1 MAYLLLGLH
10 IDELKD
16 RFSLSE
22 LHNIYNIVKPKE
34 TLPIRRLKI
43 IDTSDFS
50 ILDLDV
56 KYITSNNTEI
66 CGLGATDGYLK
77 TSIGLDYLDMDL
89 YGNCYDSKSL
99 SYMPL
104 FLNNKIACK
113 LYNYCL
119 LPIQCRGSSKR
130 VGIRVDTRDLTLK
143 VSVDTVNLFE
153 KKLNNDLKLCIKE
166 NKATERN
173 FYYKYVY
180 TDGFILDKYLERVSN
195 NMDVYCGELAVA
207 NVKEDTIIPSG
218 ATYAN
223 IMVTCKNQVK
233 IVLPPSIKW
242 IIIRTGIHFTSK
254 VDLYVSSKCTS
265 QLKKR
270 LKDRRIANLC
280 NVIVY

>member
-16 RFSLSE
+16 NFSLSE
-22 LHNIYNIVKPKE
+22 LHNIYSFVKPKE
-34 TLPIRRLKI
+34 TLPIRRLKV
-43 IDTSDFS
+43 IDTDDFS

-56 KYITSNNTEI
+56 KYITSNNIEV
-66 CGLGATDGYLK
+66 CGLGSTTDYLK
-77 TSIGLDYLDMDL
+77 TDIGLYYLDMDL
-89 YGNCYDSKSL
+89 YGNCYGSKSL

-119 LPIQCRGSSKR
+119 IPIQCRGSSKR
-130 VGIRVDTRDLTLK
+130 VGVRVDTRDLSLK
-143 VSVDTVNLFE
+143 VSIDTVNLFK
-153 KKLNNDLKLCIKE
+153 KKLNSDLELCIKE

-173 FYYKYVY
+173 FYYKFVY
-180 TDGFILDKYLERVSN
+180 TDDFILDKYLEKVSN
-195 NMDVYCGELAVA
+195 NIDMYCGELAVA
-207 NVKEDTIIPSG
+207 KVKEDTIITSG

-223 IMVTCKNQVK
+223 ILITCKNKVK
-233 IVLPPSIKW
+233 IVLPPSVRGIT
-242 IIIRTGIHFTSK
+242 IRTGIYFTSK

-270 LKDRRIANLC
+270 LRDKRIADLC

>member
-10 IDELKD
+10 IDELRE

-22 LHNIYNIVKPKE
+22 LHNIYSIVKPKE
-34 TLPIRRLKI
+34 NLPIKRLKV
-43 IDTSDFS
+43 IDTNDFS

-56 KYITSNNTEI
+56 KYITSNNIEV

-119 LPIQCRGSSKR
+119 IPINCRRSSKR
-130 VGIRVDTRDLTLK
+130 VGVRVDTRDLSLR
-143 VSVDTVNLFE
+143 VSIDTVNLFE

-173 FYYKYVY
+173 FYYKFVY
-180 TDGFILDKYLERVSN
+180 TDDFILDKYLERVSN

-223 IMVTCKNQVK
+223 TLVTCKNQVK
-233 IVLPPSIKW
+233 IVLPPGIKG
-242 IIIRTGIHFTSK
+242 ITIRTGIYFTSK
-254 VDLYVSSKCTS
+254 VNLYVSSKCTS

-270 LKDRRIANLC
+270 LRDKRIADLC

>member
-16 RFSLSE
+16 RFSLLE
-22 LHNIYNIVKPKE
+22 LNNLYNVVEPKE

-43 IDTSDFS
+43 IGTNDFS

-56 KYITSNNTEI
+56 KYITSNNIEI
-66 CGLGATDGYLK
+66 CGLGSTTDYLK
-77 TSIGLDYLDMDL
+77 TDIGLDYLDMDL
-89 YGNCYDSKSL
+89 YGNCYGSKSL

-143 VSVDTVNLFE
+143 VSIDTVNLFK
-153 KKLNNDLKLCIKE
+153 KKLNSDLELCIKE

-173 FYYKYVY
+173 FYYKFVY
-180 TDGFILDKYLERVSN
+180 TDDFILDKYLEKVSN
-195 NMDVYCGELAVA
+195 NIDMYCGELAVA
-207 NVKEDTIIPSG
+207 KVKEDTIMPSG
-218 ATYAN
+218 AIYAN
-223 IMVTCKNQVK
+223 MLITCENKVK
-233 IVLPPSIKW
+233 IVLPPSIKG
-242 IIIRTGIHFTSK
+242 ITIRTGIYFTSK
-254 VDLYVSSKCTS
+254 VDLYVSNKCTS

-270 LKDRRIANLC
+270 LKDRRIADLC

>member
-10 IDELKD
+10 VDELKD

-34 TLPIRRLKI
+34 TLPIRRLKV
-43 IDTSDFS
+43 IDTNDFS
-50 ILDLDV
+50 ILDLSI
-56 KYITSNNTEI
+56 KYITSNNIEV
-66 CGLGATDGYLK
+66 CGLGATDGYL
-77 TSIGLDYLDMDL
+77 TTNIGLDYLDMDL
-89 YGNCYDSKSL
+89 YGNCYGSKSL
-99 SYMPL
+99 SHMPV

-113 LYNYCL
+113 LYNSYL
-119 LPIQCRGSSKR
+119 IPVQHRGSSKR

-153 KKLNNDLKLCIKE
+153 KKLNNDLNLCIKE
-166 NKATERN
+166 NKDTEHN

-180 TDGFILDKYLERVSN
+180 TDDFILDKYLEKVSN
-195 NMDVYCGELAVA
+195 NIDMYCGELAVA
-207 NVKEDTIIPSG
+207 NVREDTIIPSR

-223 IMVTCKNQVK
+223 ILVTCENKVK
-233 IVLPPSIKW
+233 IVLPLRIKG
-242 IIIRTGIHFTSK
+242 IAIKTGIHYTGK

-270 LKDRRIANLC
+270 LRDKRIADLC

>member
-10 IDELKD
+10 IDELRE

-22 LHNIYNIVKPKE
+22 LHNIYSIVKPKE

-43 IDTSDFS
+43 IDTNDFS

-56 KYITSNNTEI
+56 KYITSNNIEV
-66 CGLGATDGYLK
+66 CGLGSTTDYLK
-77 TSIGLDYLDMDL
+77 TDIGLDYLDMDL
-89 YGNCYDSKSL
+89 YGNFSVGKSL
-99 SYMPL
+99 SYTPL

-113 LYNYCL
+113 LYNSYL
-119 LPIQCRGSSKR
+119 IPVQHRGSVKKAD
-130 VGIRVDTRDLTLK
+130 IRVDVRDLSLK
-143 VSVDTVNLFE
+143 VSIDTVNLFE

-173 FYYKYVY
+173 FYYKFVY
-180 TDGFILDKYLERVSN
+180 TDDFILDKYLERVSN

-223 IMVTCKNQVK
+223 ILVTCKNQVK
-233 IVLPPSIKW
+233 IVLPPSIKG
-242 IIIRTGIHFTSK
+242 ITIRTGIYFTSK

-270 LKDRRIANLC
+270 LRDKRIANLC

>member
-22 LHNIYNIVKPKE
+22 LHNIYSFVKPKE
-34 TLPIRRLKI
+34 TLQIRRLKV
-43 IDTSDFS
+43 IDTNDFS
-50 ILDLDV
+50 ILDLDI
-56 KYITSNNTEI
+56 KYITSNNIEV
-66 CGLGATDGYLK
+66 CGLGSTTDYLK
-77 TSIGLDYLDMDL
+77 TDIGLDYLDMDL
-89 YGNCYDSKSL
+89 YGNCYGSKSL
-99 SYMPL
+99 SYMPV

-119 LPIQCRGSSKR
+119 IPINCRGSSKR
-130 VGIRVDTRDLTLK
+130 VGVRVDTRDLSLK
-143 VSVDTVNLFE
+143 VSIDNVNLLE
-153 KKLNNDLKLCIKE
+153 KKLNSDLELCIKE

-173 FYYKYVY
+173 FYYKFVY
-180 TDGFILDKYLERVSN
+180 TDDFILDKYLEKVSN
-195 NMDVYCGELAVA
+195 NIDMYCGELAVA

-223 IMVTCKNQVK
+223 ILVTCENQVK
-233 IVLPPSIKW
+233 IVLPPSIKG
-242 IIIRTGIHFTSK
+242 ITIRTGIYFTSK
-254 VDLYVSSKCTS
+254 VNLYVSSKCTS

-270 LKDRRIANLC
+270 FRDKRIADLC